1 MVSWLFVLVVLAL
14 LGGTIYYGLR
24 KQREHAER
32 SARREA
38 EMLALL
44 RSATGAPAAAP
55 APAEAP
61 AALPRP
67 ARFLAGPAKAA
78 YYLLKL
84 GLPDHEIFSR
94 VRLADLVDVG
104 QASPAA
110 TADFVVCTRD
120 MEVAA
125 VVLLDDDGMDAL
137 RRAVHERAAQALA
150 AAGVRCV
157 RLNGERLPGR
167 NELRGVI
174 LDGR

>member
-1 MVSWLFVLVVLAL
+1 MVSWLFALVVLAL
-14 LGGTIYYGLR
+14 LGGAIYYGLR

-44 RSATGAPAAAP
+44 RSATGAPAS
-55 APAEAP
+55 AEAP
-61 AALPRP
+61 AAVPRP
-67 ARFLAGPAKAA
+67 AKFLAGPAKAA

-104 QASPAA
+104 QTGPAA

-167 NELRGVI
+167 NELRGAI
-174 LDGR
+174 LGRAAQ